1 MVGLSQGPELDPRQT
16 PRPDGPAFDSQGGL
30 RPAVAGGLGGSS
42 NWLVGGG
49 AVLLG
54 LLVFLWLSSHR
65 TQAPHDLNAAQ
76 AQTAAVAPAP
86 APPPELAALE
96 AQARGAVPPPPPAPP
111 VLPLAIAAAPPQPP
125 PAARPTPAAPS
136 PVLVV
141 DLADAGAAASAPA
154 EAAKG
159 SASGQA
165 ADGKS
170 AAASAMNG
178 DEQFA
183 ARVETAQQPDT
194 ARATVLRGRSHVV
207 AQGAII
213 PAVLET
219 ALDSDLPGFAR
230 AVVSRDVRSFDG
242 SQVLI
247 PRGSRLIGEYRNAAM
262 LGQSRAFVI
271 WTRVLRPDGVSVQI
285 GSPATDPLGRAGL
298 SGSVDHH
305 FFERFGGAIL
315 LSVVNAGV
323 TALAGSP
330 STEVVIGSPQAASGI
345 ASSVQ
350 AFAPAD
356 ISPTIK
362 VPQGAPIRVFVAR
375 DLDFW
380 PVQGREP

>member
-1 MVGLSQGPELDPRQT
+1 MAGLSPDPGIDPRPT
-16 PRPDGPAFDSQGGL
+16 PRADAPAVDSQGVL
-30 RPAVAGGLGGSS
+30 RPTVSGSGGGSS
-42 NWLVGGG
+42 PWLVGGG
-49 AVLLG
+49 AVLMG
-54 LLVFLWLSSHR
+54 LMVFLWLSSHR
-65 TQAPHDLNAAQ
+65 SHAPHDLNAAQ

-96 AQARGAVPPPPPAPP
+96 AQARGAQPPAPPVTVAAAPPPAPFAPTATPQPPPPPAP
-111 VLPLAIAAAPPQPP
+111 AP
-125 PAARPTPAAPS
+125 A
-136 PVLVV
+136 LVV
-141 DLADAGAAASAPA
+141 DLADAGGATASAPD
-154 EAAKG
+154 AAR
-159 SASGQA
+159 ASGSGQG

-170 AAASAMNG
+170 AAAEAMNG

-183 ARVETAQQPDT
+183 ARIEGAAQPET

-242 SQVLI
+242 TQVLI
-247 PRGSRLIGEYRNAAM
+247 PRGSRLIGEYRSAAM

-323 TALAGSP
+323 TALAGTP
-330 STEVVIGSPQAASGI
+330 STEVVIGSPQAATGV
-345 ASSVQ
+345 ASSVES
-350 AFAPAD
+350 FAPAN

-375 DLDFW
+375 DLDFG